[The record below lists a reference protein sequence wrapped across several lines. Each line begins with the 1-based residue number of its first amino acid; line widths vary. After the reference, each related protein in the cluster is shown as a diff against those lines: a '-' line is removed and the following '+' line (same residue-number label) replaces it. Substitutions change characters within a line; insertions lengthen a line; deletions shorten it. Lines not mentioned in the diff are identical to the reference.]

1 MKLIIF
7 SGNILEKT
15 VLSPYPTINLYPV
28 TDSGRLKVL
37 TKNSR
42 FVKWERKIKTDQVRV
57 GLAHRLFR
65 TNL

>member
-37 TKNSR
+37 TKKQS
-42 FVKWERKIKTDQVRV
+42 FC
-57 GLAHRLFR
+57 
-65 TNL
+65 